1 MTTPIRITLIEDQ
14 PEYREVIELAL
25 SKDLDLELTDQFGTA
40 EIALSHI

>member
-25 SKDLDLELTDQFGTA
+25 SKDLDQFGTA
-40 EIALSHI
+40 DMALSHI

>member
-25 SKDLDLELTDQFGTA
+25 SKDLDLDQFGTA
-40 EIALSHI
+40 DMALSHI